1 VVQVEHMQEM
11 AAATEEP
18 AELVQPAVLQ
28 VAVVPG
34 DTLVPVAKVEEVM
47 IAHRMQALPALVAAV
62 AAVQWDHQAPVV
74 VVVAE
79 LASLAKA
86 QMV

>member
-1 VVQVEHMQEM
+1 
-11 AAATEEP
+11 
-18 AELVQPAVLQ
+18 
-28 VAVVPG
+28 
-34 DTLVPVAKVEEVM
+34 
-47 IAHRMQALPALVAAV
+47 MQALPALVAAV